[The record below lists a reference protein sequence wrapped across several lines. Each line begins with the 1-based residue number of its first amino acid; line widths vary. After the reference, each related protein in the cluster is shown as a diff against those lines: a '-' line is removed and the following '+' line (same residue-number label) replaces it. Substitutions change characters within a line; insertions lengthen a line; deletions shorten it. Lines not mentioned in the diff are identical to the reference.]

1 MDIDNSDNDIVEKR
15 LERYHE
21 NDEQD
26 CCQRSRDAQVFLK
39 GMIIG
44 FGLAA
49 VASAAFGLFRQ
60 QSKRRKYEHS
70 AGSRIQRYDES
81 GNILGDLSNII
92 DESTCAFR
100 DAVHTLDQTFETG
113 RQALDTFGKVVDK
126 MREQ

>member
-1 MDIDNSDNDIVEKR
+1 MDIDDSGNDIVERR

-26 CCQRSRDAQVFLK
+26 YCQRSRDAQVFLK
-39 GMIIG
+39 GMIVG

-60 QSKRRKYEHS
+60 QSRRRKDERS
-70 AGSRIQRYDES
+70 AGSRIRRYDES
-81 GNILGDLSNII
+81 GNILGDLSNIL
-92 DESTCAFR
+92 DESTGAFR
-100 DAVHTLDQTFETG
+100 DAVQTLDQTFETG